1 MKRKHLA
8 GVIVCIT
15 VMVWL
20 LSGVNGEINAVESG
34 FRVLIRNLCC
44 NIRKHCHM
52 HVIHPHYQRQSGIHV
67 NKPDCGQETHTRERY
82 DGGRLGRSTE

>member
-34 FRVLIRNLCC
+34 F
-44 NIRKHCHM
+44 
-52 HVIHPHYQRQSGIHV
+52 
-67 NKPDCGQETHTRERY
+67 
-82 DGGRLGRSTE
+82 

>member
-20 LSGVNGEINAVESG
+20 LSGVNGEINAVESDYECLFG
-34 FRVLIRNLCC
+34 ISVAT
-44 NIRKHCHM
+44 
-52 HVIHPHYQRQSGIHV
+52 SGNTV
-67 NKPDCGQETHTRERY
+67 TCTPYTHTTSGSPVSMSISLIVDRKPTQERGMMG
-82 DGGRLGRSTE
+82 DV

>member
-20 LSGVNGEINAVESG
+20 LSSVNDEINAVEQDTVVMSQKSSDKIQDGMHDCLDHKESG
-34 FRVLIRNLCC
+34 RTDRDASGLVRRDKGVCLC
-44 NIRKHCHM
+44 
-52 HVIHPHYQRQSGIHV
+52 
-67 NKPDCGQETHTRERY
+67 
-82 DGGRLGRSTE
+82 